1 MGIAECA
8 ATAAGTDTEGRG
20 EEGGLSEGAAPGCVR
35 EDGAQR
41 SARPTVS
48 PFPENHQTRHGT
60 PPASG

>member
-35 EDGAQR
+35 EDGAQK
-41 SARPTVS
+41 SARPTVTRWMNRGGCRACSS
-48 PFPENHQTRHGT
+48 PGW
-60 PPASG
+60 